1 MSMKKKSLSVLVL
14 IVCILAA
21 FTLSACKKDS
31 EPEITLTVST
41 YAVTMEKFSQTSLTA
56 TVTGTDEAATFCS
69 AEPDVAALITDGN
82 SAVITGVSVGDT
94 AITVT
99 VADKTVTVNV
109 YVIENTGFP
118 TLNVSDENV
127 PLKEGDTYPLE
138 SAFTYQNAEIAGI
151 SVSYSS
157 DNTAAAVLSGN
168 VITAAGIGTATVTAS
183 VSYCGELFTK
193 DINVTVRENATFGL
207 DAVEMTLYTSDP
219 ENDGIYQTSGA
230 LTTLATKNGS
240 VITASGVTWESDKPL
255 VASVD
260 DGVVTAK
267 GKGSAKITATW
278 DSGSEVYTASCK
290 VSVEL
295 PVVDSLLASMDFDQ
309 SLNEDGTIDVST
321 VSYFSSVQANSVTLN
336 GEAVAGSFSANV
348 FTFDPGDLP
357 AGEHNLIFSN
367 GLVDCSVPVVIAT
380 MIVSNKAEFIKIKT
394 EYFTGSQSDP
404 PEPYKNRDGY
414 FILDADIDFGNEEFK
429 MYGLGGDTLGRID
442 IHGWFGAIDGRGH
455 IVSRMVFGMNG
466 LTNVMGWDSV
476 IKNIGFVDCSF
487 SGAVQSGIL
496 GEFAY
501 GTLDNC
507 FFQLNDLKG
516 SGALAKTLYGV
527 NFTNTVVYIS
537 DSVLNDSITQNAIAN
552 AVGRSSVLNNVFA
565 VTSLNVP
572 FISSIGLV
580 SGNYAKYT
588 SFSELRAAVGSL
600 TSFKDEYWTK
610 TDGTLIFSRYNVY
623 LDNKFSSEMSE
634 LVGSYFED
642 VETIL
647 SVADADYT
655 VSSDTYIDAE
665 LLENGI
671 LKPTGLAEGASAT
684 ITLTV
689 TSRINPAFTETKTIA
704 LRNLETV
711 MLDDNDVDLSK
722 VDSDY
727 TYQIKEEGS
736 AISTGV
742 LEVIFNGRSI
752 TPKSADSNG
761 NVTFDKTL
769 LSANLG
775 ENKLVLITSDKRY
788 TVNMTFATMIISDSD
803 DFKKIKTEYY
813 KGNASTAV
821 SELRDGYFILDA
833 DINFNNA
840 AFMMFDNAALD
851 NGSGGTWDRWN
862 DAAMPYYGWSGV
874 LDGRGY
880 TVYNVKTGNGGMFGH
895 ISAYGTI
902 KNLGVRCTEITSDV
916 SGVLANRSQGL
927 IDNCFVE
934 LTAMPNQQQI
944 GVIVRYLN
952 YGGKISNSMAVLL
965 TADTTKHAGTHG
977 AIIQQANNASFSV
990 LDNVYAVRVGTN
1002 PAIVTTQL
1010 NGSASTSS
1018 YGAFDSFKD
1027 MIAAV
1032 STHAGVQGADSAIAA
1047 SSFDG
1052 FEDNHWK
1059 ITEDVA
1065 CWGKYYSSIQSSL
1078 TALCASLNTNYF
1090 MGDSD
1095 VSINAGACLYE
1106 FTGDTDYLDSS
1117 KMANG
1122 VISVVGLNAGE
1133 TKSVTLT
1140 ITSMYDSTL
1149 AATATLTLKYLY
1161 NETLED
1167 GKRIDIDTSLYDE
1180 SDTLYEYTFTAKTS
1194 SEIVNTVKIG
1204 GSIIDV
1210 QSSVKDNSITL
1221 SIKQSELRKYLGER
1235 TLTIA
1240 TSEAIYTLDI
1250 TIASLIISDD
1260 TDFKKIKTEY
1270 YKGNASTAVSE
1281 LRDGYFILDAD
1292 INFNNA
1298 AFMMFDNAALDNGSG
1313 GTWDRWNDAAMPY
1326 YGWSGVLDGRGY
1338 TVYNVKTG
1346 NGGMFGHISAYG
1358 TIKNLGVRC
1367 TEITSD
1373 VSGVLANRSQ
1383 GLIDNCF
1390 VELTAMPNQQQIGV
1404 IVRYLNYGG
1413 KISNSMAVLLT
1424 ADTTHNAGTHGAII
1438 QQANNASYS
1447 VLDNVYAVRV
1457 GTNPAVVTTQLNGSA
1472 STSSYGAFDSFGDM
1486 IAAVSTHAGVQG
1498 ADSAIAASSFDGFD
1512 AKLWTKTAN
1521 TVAWT
1526 KCYSSLAAEITAK
1539 AAMLSGTYYQGE
1551 GLETSLGTDKSI
1563 TVTASSYT
1571 NVDETALANGILKV
1585 KDLAEG
1591 ESAAVTLTFTSFY
1604 DNSLT
1609 ATSASITLYCKAIE
1623 ELESKDI
1630 DLSLLSDSVDFSY
1643 MINDSANSPS
1653 SVNSVKVNGTTSIT
1667 FNSSGATF
1675 SLKKSVLEGLLGE
1688 GNSLV
1693 IDTDTAIYTLP
1704 IVVASLIISD
1714 DTDFMK
1720 IKTEYYKGNAS
1731 TAVSELRDGYFILDN
1746 DIDFKNAAFMM
1757 FDSVSLAN
1765 PAGGNWDAWGDA
1777 TPYYGWSGVL
1787 DGRGYTVYNVKTGN
1801 GGMFGHISQF
1811 GTIKNL
1817 GVRCVEITSRV
1828 SGVLANRSK
1837 GLIDNCFVE
1846 LTAMPNQQQ
1855 VGLFVRYLADNATIS
1870 NSIGILL
1877 SEDTTANAATHS
1889 MIAYACQGIRLAI
1902 IDNVYT
1908 LRAGSTVS
1916 VVTASPTN
1924 GSSSFGVFSSFAD
1937 MITAVTTHTGLSGGS
1952 GAIAKSSFENFKLK
1966 HWTVTDDVITWKRAS
1981 FTYGLTSGDVDSS
1994 LYNDSNSLYEFDLN
2008 LLLEDETL
2016 VSASFAGSDVTSA
2029 AGQNGG
2035 TVTVSLTQ
2043 SQLRAKIG
2051 EQNLTIVTDK
2061 GTYVKPLVIASL
2073 IISDDTDFMK
2083 IKTEYYKGNASTAA
2097 SSLRD
2102 GYFILKND
2110 INFNN
2115 AAFMLFDSTVFDNG
2129 SGGTWDRW
2137 GQNVPKW
2144 YGWSGVIDGR
2154 GHMVYNVKTGNGGM
2168 FGSISAFGVIKNLG
2182 VRCTEITSDVS
2193 GVLANFHLG
2202 VIDNCFIE
2210 LTAMPNLKQIG
2221 IIVRRP
2227 QDGSTISNTIA
2238 VLLTEDTTSHTATH
2252 GTIAHQCQGVSLC
2265 IIDNVYTVRPGSI
2278 AAVAVTVPNNGSSS
2292 FGAFTTF
2299 ESMITGVTTHT
2310 GLSGGSAAIN
2320 ASSFNDFNST
2330 YWTIDTTL
2338 NTVTFGTY
2346 TATL

>member
-1 MSMKKKSLSVLVL
+1 
-14 IVCILAA
+14 
-21 FTLSACKKDS
+21 
-31 EPEITLTVST
+31 
-41 YAVTMEKFSQTSLTA
+41 
-56 TVTGTDEAATFCS
+56 
-69 AEPDVAALITDGN
+69 
-82 SAVITGVSVGDT
+82 
-94 AITVT
+94 
-99 VADKTVTVNV
+99 
-109 YVIENTGFP
+109 
-118 TLNVSDENV
+118 
-127 PLKEGDTYPLE
+127 
-138 SAFTYQNAEIAGI
+138 
-151 SVSYSS
+151 
-157 DNTAAAVLSGN
+157 
-168 VITAAGIGTATVTAS
+168 
-183 VSYCGELFTK
+183 
-193 DINVTVRENATFGL
+193 
-207 DAVEMTLYTSDP
+207 
-219 ENDGIYQTSGA
+219 
-230 LTTLATKNGS
+230 
-240 VITASGVTWESDKPL
+240 
-255 VASVD
+255 
-260 DGVVTAK
+260 
-267 GKGSAKITATW
+267 
-278 DSGSEVYTASCK
+278 
-290 VSVEL
+290 
-295 PVVDSLLASMDFDQ
+295 MDFDQ

-367 GLVDCSVPVVIAT
+367 GLVDCRVPVVIAT
-380 MIVSNKAEFIKIKT
+380 MIVSNKAEFIKIKMA
-394 EYFTGSQSDP
+394 YFTGSQSDP

-414 FILDADIDFGNEEFK
+414 FILDADIDFENEEFK

-487 SGAVQSGIL
+487 SDAVQSGIL

-642 VETIL
+642 AETIL

-665 LLENGI
+665 LLKNGI

-689 TSRINPAFTETKTIA
+689 TSRINPAFTETKTIT

-711 MLDDNDVDLSK
+711 TLDDNDVDLSK

-775 ENKLVLITSDKRY
+775 ENKLVLFTSDKRY
-788 TVNMTFATMIISDSD
+788 IVNMTFATMIISDSD
-803 DFKKIKTEYY
+803 DFMKIKSEYY
-813 KGNASTAV
+813 KGSATTAV
-821 SELRDGYFILDA
+821 SQLRDGYFILDA
-833 DINFNNA
+833 DINFNNSV
-840 AFMMFDNAALD
+840 FMMFDNAALD
-851 NGSGGTWDRWN
+851 NGSGGTWDKWN
-862 DAAMPYYGWSGV
+862 DAATPYYGWSGV

-880 TVYNVKTGNGGMFGH
+880 TVYNVRTGNGGMFGH

-902 KNLGVRCTEITSDV
+902 KNLGVRCAEITSDV

-934 LTAMPNQQQI
+934 LAAMPNQQQI

-965 TADTTKHAGTHG
+965 TADTTNHAGTHG

-1002 PAIVTTQL
+1002 PA
-1010 NGSASTSS
+1010 
-1018 YGAFDSFKD
+1018 
-1027 MIAAV
+1027 
-1032 STHAGVQGADSAIAA
+1032 
-1047 SSFDG
+1047 
-1052 FEDNHWK
+1052 
-1059 ITEDVA
+1059 
-1065 CWGKYYSSIQSSL
+1065 
-1078 TALCASLNTNYF
+1078 
-1090 MGDSD
+1090 
-1095 VSINAGACLYE
+1095 
-1106 FTGDTDYLDSS
+1106 
-1117 KMANG
+1117 
-1122 VISVVGLNAGE
+1122 
-1133 TKSVTLT
+1133 
-1140 ITSMYDSTL
+1140 
-1149 AATATLTLKYLY
+1149 
-1161 NETLED
+1161 
-1167 GKRIDIDTSLYDE
+1167 
-1180 SDTLYEYTFTAKTS
+1180 
-1194 SEIVNTVKIG
+1194 
-1204 GSIIDV
+1204 
-1210 QSSVKDNSITL
+1210 
-1221 SIKQSELRKYLGER
+1221 
-1235 TLTIA
+1235 
-1240 TSEAIYTLDI
+1240 
-1250 TIASLIISDD
+1250 
-1260 TDFKKIKTEY
+1260 
-1270 YKGNASTAVSE
+1270 
-1281 LRDGYFILDAD
+1281 
-1292 INFNNA
+1292 
-1298 AFMMFDNAALDNGSG
+1298 
-1313 GTWDRWNDAAMPY
+1313 
-1326 YGWSGVLDGRGY
+1326 
-1338 TVYNVKTG
+1338 
-1346 NGGMFGHISAYG
+1346 
-1358 TIKNLGVRC
+1358 
-1367 TEITSD
+1367 
-1373 VSGVLANRSQ
+1373 
-1383 GLIDNCF
+1383 
-1390 VELTAMPNQQQIGV
+1390 
-1404 IVRYLNYGG
+1404 
-1413 KISNSMAVLLT
+1413 
-1424 ADTTHNAGTHGAII
+1424 
-1438 QQANNASYS
+1438 
-1447 VLDNVYAVRV
+1447 
-1457 GTNPAVVTTQLNGSA
+1457 VVTTQLNGSA
-1472 STSSYGAFDSFGDM
+1472 STSSYGVFDSFEDM
-1486 IAAVSTHAGVQG
+1486 IAAVSTHTGVQG
-1498 ADSAIAASSFDGFD
+1498 ADRAIAASSFDGFD

-1539 AAMLSGTYYQGE
+1539 AAVLSGTYYQGE

-1714 DTDFMK
+1714 DTEFMK

-1731 TAVSELRDGYFILDN
+1731 TAVSELRDGYFILDD
-1746 DIDFKNAAFMM
+1746 DIDFKNTAFMM

-1787 DGRGYTVYNVKTGN
+1787 DGRGYTVYDVKTGN

-1817 GVRCVEITSRV
+1817 GVRCVEITSQV

-1889 MIAYACQGIRLAI
+1889 MIAYACQGVSLAI

-1981 FTYGLTSGDVDSS
+1981 FTYGLTSSDVDSG

-2029 AGQNGG
+2029 AGQNED

-2043 SQLRAKIG
+2043 SQLRAKLG

-2061 GTYVKPLVIASL
+2061 GTYVKPLVVASL

-2083 IKTEYYKGNASTAA
+2083 IKTEYYNGNASTAA

-2129 SGGTWDRW
+2129 RGGTWDRW
-2137 GQNVPKW
+2137 GQDVPKW

-2210 LTAMPNLKQIG
+2210 FTAMPDLKQIG

-2238 VLLTEDTTSHTATH
+2238 VLLTEDTTSNTATH

-2278 AAVAVTVPNNGSSS
+2278 TAVAVTVPNNGSSA
-2292 FGAFTTF
+2292 FGVFTTF

-2320 ASSFNDFNST
+2320 ASSFNNFNST

>member
-41 YAVTMEKFSQTSLTA
+41 GAVTMEKFSQTSLTA
-56 TVTGTDEAATFCS
+56 TVTGTDEAVTFSS

-109 YVIENTGFP
+109 YVVENTGFP

-127 PLKEGDTYPLE
+127 PLKEGDTYPVE
-138 SAFTYQNAEIAGI
+138 CSFTYQNAEIAGI

-278 DSGSEVYTASCK
+278 DSGNEVYTASCK

-367 GLVDCSVPVVIAT
+367 GLVDCRVPVVIAT

-394 EYFTGSQSDP
+394 KYFTGLQSDP

-487 SGAVQSGIL
+487 SDAVQSGIL

-671 LKPTGLAEGASAT
+671 LKPTGLAEGASVT

-727 TYQIKEEGS
+727 TYQIKEGGS

-788 TVNMTFATMIISDSD
+788 TVNMTFATMIISDSN
-803 DFKKIKTEYY
+803 DFMKIKTEYY
-813 KGNASTAV
+813 KGSATTAV
-821 SELRDGYFILDA
+821 SELRDGYFILKN
-833 DINFNNA
+833 DINFKNT

-851 NGSGGTWDRWN
+851 NGSGGKWDKWN
-862 DAAMPYYGWSGV
+862 DAATPYYGWSGV

-902 KNLGVRCTEITSDV
+902 KNLGVRCAEITSEV

-934 LTAMPNQQQI
+934 LAVMPDQQQI

-965 TADTTKHAGTHG
+965 TADA
-977 AIIQQANNASFSV
+977 
-990 LDNVYAVRVGTN
+990 
-1002 PAIVTTQL
+1002 
-1010 NGSASTSS
+1010 
-1018 YGAFDSFKD
+1018 
-1027 MIAAV
+1027 
-1032 STHAGVQGADSAIAA
+1032 
-1047 SSFDG
+1047 
-1052 FEDNHWK
+1052 
-1059 ITEDVA
+1059 
-1065 CWGKYYSSIQSSL
+1065 
-1078 TALCASLNTNYF
+1078 
-1090 MGDSD
+1090 
-1095 VSINAGACLYE
+1095 
-1106 FTGDTDYLDSS
+1106 
-1117 KMANG
+1117 
-1122 VISVVGLNAGE
+1122 
-1133 TKSVTLT
+1133 T
-1140 ITSMYDSTL
+1140 I
-1149 AATATLTLKYLY
+1149 
-1161 NETLED
+1161 
-1167 GKRIDIDTSLYDE
+1167 
-1180 SDTLYEYTFTAKTS
+1180 
-1194 SEIVNTVKIG
+1194 
-1204 GSIIDV
+1204 
-1210 QSSVKDNSITL
+1210 
-1221 SIKQSELRKYLGER
+1221 
-1235 TLTIA
+1235 
-1240 TSEAIYTLDI
+1240 
-1250 TIASLIISDD
+1250 
-1260 TDFKKIKTEY
+1260 
-1270 YKGNASTAVSE
+1270 
-1281 LRDGYFILDAD
+1281 
-1292 INFNNA
+1292 
-1298 AFMMFDNAALDNGSG
+1298 
-1313 GTWDRWNDAAMPY
+1313 
-1326 YGWSGVLDGRGY
+1326 
-1338 TVYNVKTG
+1338 
-1346 NGGMFGHISAYG
+1346 
-1358 TIKNLGVRC
+1358 
-1367 TEITSD
+1367 
-1373 VSGVLANRSQ
+1373 
-1383 GLIDNCF
+1383 
-1390 VELTAMPNQQQIGV
+1390 
-1404 IVRYLNYGG
+1404 
-1413 KISNSMAVLLT
+1413 
-1424 ADTTHNAGTHGAII
+1424 NAGTHGAII

-1457 GTNPAVVTTQLNGSA
+1457 GTNPAVVTTQLTGSA
-1472 STSSYGAFDSFGDM
+1472 STSSYGAFDSFEDM
-1486 IAAVSTHAGVQG
+1486 IAAVSTHTGLSGGSA
-1498 ADSAIAASSFDGFD
+1498 AIAASSFDGFD

-1539 AAMLSGTYYQGE
+1539 AAALSGTYYQGE

-1591 ESAAVTLTFTSFY
+1591 ESAEVTLTFTSFY

-1609 ATSASITLYCKAIE
+1609 ATSASITLYCKAIK

-1643 MINDSANSPS
+1643 VINDSANSPS

-1720 IKTEYYKGNAS
+1720 IKNEYYKGNAS

-1757 FDSVSLAN
+1757 FDSVYLAN
-1765 PAGGNWDAWGDA
+1765 PAGGKWDKWGDA

-1801 GGMFGHISQF
+1801 GGMFGHISAY

-1817 GVRCVEITSRV
+1817 GVRCAEITSEV
-1828 SGVLANRSK
+1828 SGVLANRSQ

-1846 LTAMPNQQQ
+1846 LAVMPDQQQ
-1855 VGLFVRYLADNATIS
+1855 IGVIVRYLNYGGKIS
-1870 NSIGILL
+1870 NS
-1877 SEDTTANAATHS
+1877 
-1889 MIAYACQGIRLAI
+1889 M
-1902 IDNVYT
+1902 
-1908 LRAGSTVS
+1908 
-1916 VVTASPTN
+1916 
-1924 GSSSFGVFSSFAD
+1924 
-1937 MITAVTTHTGLSGGS
+1937 
-1952 GAIAKSSFENFKLK
+1952 
-1966 HWTVTDDVITWKRAS
+1966 
-1981 FTYGLTSGDVDSS
+1981 
-1994 LYNDSNSLYEFDLN
+1994 
-2008 LLLEDETL
+2008 
-2016 VSASFAGSDVTSA
+2016 
-2029 AGQNGG
+2029 
-2035 TVTVSLTQ
+2035 
-2043 SQLRAKIG
+2043 
-2051 EQNLTIVTDK
+2051 
-2061 GTYVKPLVIASL
+2061 
-2073 IISDDTDFMK
+2073 
-2083 IKTEYYKGNASTAA
+2083 
-2097 SSLRD
+2097 
-2102 GYFILKND
+2102 
-2110 INFNN
+2110 
-2115 AAFMLFDSTVFDNG
+2115 
-2129 SGGTWDRW
+2129 
-2137 GQNVPKW
+2137 
-2144 YGWSGVIDGR
+2144 
-2154 GHMVYNVKTGNGGM
+2154 
-2168 FGSISAFGVIKNLG
+2168 
-2182 VRCTEITSDVS
+2182 
-2193 GVLANFHLG
+2193 
-2202 VIDNCFIE
+2202 
-2210 LTAMPNLKQIG
+2210 
-2221 IIVRRP
+2221 
-2227 QDGSTISNTIA
+2227 A
-2238 VLLTEDTTSHTATH
+2238 VLLTADATINAGTH
-2252 GTIAHQCQGVSLC
+2252 GA
-2265 IIDNVYTVRPGSI
+2265 IIQQANNASYSVLDNVYAVRVGTNPAVVTTQLTGS
-2278 AAVAVTVPNNGSSS
+2278 ASTSSY
-2292 FGAFTTF
+2292 GAFDSF

-2320 ASSFNDFNST
+2320 ASSFNNFNST

-2338 NTVTFGTY
+2338 NTVKFGTY

>member
-56 TVTGTDEAATFCS
+56 TVTGTDKVATFCS

-109 YVIENTGFP
+109 YVVENTGFP

-127 PLKEGDTYPLE
+127 PLKEGDTYPVE
-138 SAFTYQNAEIAGI
+138 FAFTYQNAEIAGI

-157 DNTAAAVLSGN
+157 DNTAVAVLSGN

-367 GLVDCSVPVVIAT
+367 GLVDCRVPVVIAT

-394 EYFTGSQSDP
+394 AYFTGSQSDP

-414 FILDADIDFGNEEFK
+414 FILDADIDFENEEFK

-487 SGAVQSGIL
+487 SDAVQSGIL

-642 VETIL
+642 AETIL

-671 LKPTGLAEGASAT
+671 LKPTGLAEGASVT

-689 TSRINPAFTETKTIA
+689 TSRINPAFTETKTIT

-711 MLDDNDVDLSK
+711 TLDDNDVDLSK

-788 TVNMTFATMIISDSD
+788 IVNMTFATMIISDSD
-803 DFKKIKTEYY
+803 DFIKIKSEYY
-813 KGNASTAV
+813 KGSATTAV
-821 SELRDGYFILDA
+821 SQLRDGYFILDA
-833 DINFNNA
+833 DINFNNSV
-840 AFMMFDNAALD
+840 FMMFDNAALD
-851 NGSGGTWDRWN
+851 NGSGGKWDKWN
-862 DAAMPYYGWSGV
+862 DAATPYYGWSGV

-880 TVYNVKTGNGGMFGH
+880 TVYNVRTGNGGMFGH

-902 KNLGVRCTEITSDV
+902 KNLGVRCAEITSDV

-934 LTAMPNQQQI
+934 LAAMPNQQQI

-977 AIIQQANNASFSV
+977 AIIQQANNASYSV

-1002 PAIVTTQL
+1002 PAVVTTQL
-1010 NGSASTSS
+1010 TGSASTSS
-1018 YGAFDSFKD
+1018 YGAFDSFED

-1032 STHAGVQGADSAIAA
+1032 TTHTGVQGADRAIAA

-1065 CWGKYYSSIQSSL
+1065 CWGKYYSSIQSAL
-1078 TALCASLNTNYF
+1078 TALRVSVNTTYF

-1210 QSSVKDNSITL
+1210 QSSVRDNSITL

-1235 TLTIA
+1235 TLTIT
-1240 TSEAIYTLDI
+1240 TSEAIYTLDAA
-1250 TIASLIISDD
+1250 IASLIISNE
-1260 TDFKKIKTEY
+1260 TE
-1270 YKGNASTAVSE
+1270 
-1281 LRDGYFILDAD
+1281 
-1292 INFNNA
+1292 
-1298 AFMMFDNAALDNGSG
+1298 
-1313 GTWDRWNDAAMPY
+1313 
-1326 YGWSGVLDGRGY
+1326 
-1338 TVYNVKTG
+1338 
-1346 NGGMFGHISAYG
+1346 
-1358 TIKNLGVRC
+1358 
-1367 TEITSD
+1367 
-1373 VSGVLANRSQ
+1373 
-1383 GLIDNCF
+1383 
-1390 VELTAMPNQQQIGV
+1390 
-1404 IVRYLNYGG
+1404 
-1413 KISNSMAVLLT
+1413 
-1424 ADTTHNAGTHGAII
+1424 
-1438 QQANNASYS
+1438 
-1447 VLDNVYAVRV
+1447 
-1457 GTNPAVVTTQLNGSA
+1457 
-1472 STSSYGAFDSFGDM
+1472 
-1486 IAAVSTHAGVQG
+1486 
-1498 ADSAIAASSFDGFD
+1498 
-1512 AKLWTKTAN
+1512 
-1521 TVAWT
+1521 
-1526 KCYSSLAAEITAK
+1526 
-1539 AAMLSGTYYQGE
+1539 
-1551 GLETSLGTDKSI
+1551 
-1563 TVTASSYT
+1563 
-1571 NVDETALANGILKV
+1571 
-1585 KDLAEG
+1585 
-1591 ESAAVTLTFTSFY
+1591 
-1604 DNSLT
+1604 
-1609 ATSASITLYCKAIE
+1609 
-1623 ELESKDI
+1623 
-1630 DLSLLSDSVDFSY
+1630 
-1643 MINDSANSPS
+1643 
-1653 SVNSVKVNGTTSIT
+1653 
-1667 FNSSGATF
+1667 
-1675 SLKKSVLEGLLGE
+1675 
-1688 GNSLV
+1688 
-1693 IDTDTAIYTLP
+1693 
-1704 IVVASLIISD
+1704 
-1714 DTDFMK
+1714 FMK
-1720 IKTEYYKGNAS
+1720 IKTEYYKGS
-1731 TAVSELRDGYFILDN
+1731 PTATAAQYRDGYFILSQN
-1746 DIDFKNAAFMM
+1746 IDMKGKMFSL
-1757 FDSVSLAN
+1757 FDSDNLDDGN
-1765 PAGGNWDAWGDA
+1765 GGTWNKWNQAA
-1777 TPYYGWSGVL
+1777 ISTYGWSGTI
-1787 DGRGYTVYNVKTGN
+1787 DGRGHTVYNVKTGYR
-1801 GGMFGHISQF
+1801 GMFGHISEYGVLQ
-1811 GTIKNL
+1811 NL
-1817 GVRCVEITSRV
+1817 GVRCLEITTAT
-1828 SGVLANRSK
+1828 SGVLASYHA
-1837 GLIDNCFVE
+1837 GVIDNCFVE
-1846 LTAMPNQQQ
+1846 LAAMPNLAQ
-1855 VGLFVRYLADNATIS
+1855 VGVFVWQIRNNATIS
-1870 NSIGILL
+1870 NSIAVLL
-1877 SEDTTANAATHS
+1877 TEDTTSYATMTNDNAHGSIATKCQDARYGFIKNVYSVRIGSLAAIAQNPSTAASSAFGAFGSFADMITAVTTHNGVLGGAAAASSFDGFDDRYWEITDKIVYWETSGLSWFLGEADIDSSLYDDSTNKYEYIFDMLLPNETFVSATLGDANVTEKTTESNGKVTLTLSQTELRTYLGEQTLTVTTSKGIYTANLTVASLIISNETEFMKIKTEYYKGSPTATAAQYRDGYFILSQNIDMKGKMFSLFDSDNLDDGNGGTWNKWNQAAISTYGWSGTIDGRGHTVYNVKTGYRGMFGHIS
-1889 MIAYACQGIRLAI
+1889 EYGVLQNLGVRCLEITTATSGVLASYHAGV
-1902 IDNVYT
+1902 IDNCFVELAAMPNLAQVGVFVWQIRNNATISNSIAVLLTEDTTSYATMTNDNAHGSIATKCQDARYGFIKNVYSV
-1908 LRAGSTVS
+1908 RIGSLAAIAQNPS
-1916 VVTASPTN
+1916 TAA
-1924 GSSSFGVFSSFAD
+1924 SSSFGVFSSFAD
-1937 MITAVTTHTGLSGGS
+1937 MIT
-1952 GAIAKSSFENFKLK
+1952 
-1966 HWTVTDDVITWKRAS
+1966 
-1981 FTYGLTSGDVDSS
+1981 
-1994 LYNDSNSLYEFDLN
+1994 
-2008 LLLEDETL
+2008 
-2016 VSASFAGSDVTSA
+2016 
-2029 AGQNGG
+2029 
-2035 TVTVSLTQ
+2035 
-2043 SQLRAKIG
+2043 
-2051 EQNLTIVTDK
+2051 
-2061 GTYVKPLVIASL
+2061 
-2073 IISDDTDFMK
+2073 
-2083 IKTEYYKGNASTAA
+2083 
-2097 SSLRD
+2097 
-2102 GYFILKND
+2102 
-2110 INFNN
+2110 
-2115 AAFMLFDSTVFDNG
+2115 
-2129 SGGTWDRW
+2129 
-2137 GQNVPKW
+2137 
-2144 YGWSGVIDGR
+2144 
-2154 GHMVYNVKTGNGGM
+2154 
-2168 FGSISAFGVIKNLG
+2168 
-2182 VRCTEITSDVS
+2182 
-2193 GVLANFHLG
+2193 
-2202 VIDNCFIE
+2202 
-2210 LTAMPNLKQIG
+2210 
-2221 IIVRRP
+2221 
-2227 QDGSTISNTIA
+2227 
-2238 VLLTEDTTSHTATH
+2238 
-2252 GTIAHQCQGVSLC
+2252 
-2265 IIDNVYTVRPGSI
+2265 
-2278 AAVAVTVPNNGSSS
+2278 
-2292 FGAFTTF
+2292 
-2299 ESMITGVTTHT
+2299 GVTTHT
-2310 GLSGGSAAIN
+2310 GLSGGLAAIA
-2320 ASSFNDFNST
+2320 ASSFNNFNST

>member
-109 YVIENTGFP
+109 YVVENTGFP

-127 PLKEGDTYPLE
+127 PLKEGDTYPVE
-138 SAFTYQNAEIAGI
+138 CSFTYQNAEIAGI

-157 DNTAAAVLSGN
+157 DNTAAAVLNGN
-168 VITAAGIGTATVTAS
+168 VITAVGIGTATVTAS

-219 ENDGIYQTSGA
+219 ENGGVYQTSGA

-240 VITASGVTWESDKPL
+240 VITASGVTWESDNPS

-267 GKGSAKITATW
+267 GKGNAKITATW
-278 DSGSEVYTASCK
+278 DSGNEVYTASCI

-487 SGAVQSGIL
+487 SDAVQSGIL

-580 SGNYAKYT
+580 SGNYGKYT

-813 KGNASTAV
+813 KGSATTAV

-833 DINFNNA
+833 DIDFNNA

-851 NGSGGTWDRWN
+851 NGSGGTWDKWN
-862 DAAMPYYGWSGV
+862 NAATPYYGWSGV

-902 KNLGVRCTEITSDV
+902 KNLGVRCAEITSDV

-934 LTAMPNQQQI
+934 LAAMPNQQQI

-965 TADTTKHAGTHG
+965 TADTT
-977 AIIQQANNASFSV
+977 
-990 LDNVYAVRVGTN
+990 
-1002 PAIVTTQL
+1002 
-1010 NGSASTSS
+1010 
-1018 YGAFDSFKD
+1018 
-1027 MIAAV
+1027 
-1032 STHAGVQGADSAIAA
+1032 
-1047 SSFDG
+1047 
-1052 FEDNHWK
+1052 NH
-1059 ITEDVA
+1059 
-1065 CWGKYYSSIQSSL
+1065 
-1078 TALCASLNTNYF
+1078 
-1090 MGDSD
+1090 
-1095 VSINAGACLYE
+1095 
-1106 FTGDTDYLDSS
+1106 
-1117 KMANG
+1117 
-1122 VISVVGLNAGE
+1122 
-1133 TKSVTLT
+1133 
-1140 ITSMYDSTL
+1140 
-1149 AATATLTLKYLY
+1149 
-1161 NETLED
+1161 
-1167 GKRIDIDTSLYDE
+1167 
-1180 SDTLYEYTFTAKTS
+1180 
-1194 SEIVNTVKIG
+1194 
-1204 GSIIDV
+1204 
-1210 QSSVKDNSITL
+1210 
-1221 SIKQSELRKYLGER
+1221 
-1235 TLTIA
+1235 
-1240 TSEAIYTLDI
+1240 
-1250 TIASLIISDD
+1250 
-1260 TDFKKIKTEY
+1260 
-1270 YKGNASTAVSE
+1270 
-1281 LRDGYFILDAD
+1281 
-1292 INFNNA
+1292 
-1298 AFMMFDNAALDNGSG
+1298 
-1313 GTWDRWNDAAMPY
+1313 
-1326 YGWSGVLDGRGY
+1326 
-1338 TVYNVKTG
+1338 
-1346 NGGMFGHISAYG
+1346 
-1358 TIKNLGVRC
+1358 
-1367 TEITSD
+1367 
-1373 VSGVLANRSQ
+1373 
-1383 GLIDNCF
+1383 
-1390 VELTAMPNQQQIGV
+1390 
-1404 IVRYLNYGG
+1404 
-1413 KISNSMAVLLT
+1413 
-1424 ADTTHNAGTHGAII
+1424 AGTHGAII

-1472 STSSYGAFDSFGDM
+1472 STSSYGAFDSFKDM
-1486 IAAVSTHAGVQG
+1486 IAAVSTHTGVQG
-1498 ADSAIAASSFDGFD
+1498 ADKAIAASSFDGFD

-1539 AAMLSGTYYQGE
+1539 AAALSGTYYQGE

-1604 DNSLT
+1604 DNSLA
-1609 ATSASITLYCKAIE
+1609 ATSASITLYCKAIK

-1757 FDSVSLAN
+1757 FDSVSLAK
-1765 PAGGNWDAWGDA
+1765 PDGKNWDEWGDA

-1889 MIAYACQGIRLAI
+1889 MIAYACQGVRLAI

-2043 SQLRAKIG
+2043 SQLRAKLG

-2061 GTYVKPLVIASL
+2061 GTYVKPLVVASL

-2210 LTAMPNLKQIG
+2210 LTAMPNLQQIG

-2292 FGAFTTF
+2292 FGAFTSF

-2320 ASSFNDFNST
+2320 ASSFNNFNST

>member
-94 AITVT
+94 TITVM

-127 PLKEGDTYPLE
+127 PLKEGDTYPVE
-138 SAFTYQNAEIAGI
+138 CAFTYQNAEIAGI

-157 DNTAAAVLSGN
+157 DNTAVAVLSGN

-183 VSYCGELFTK
+183 VNYCGELFTK

-240 VITASGVTWESDKPL
+240 VITASGVTWESDNPS

-278 DSGSEVYTASCK
+278 DSGNEVYTASCI

-487 SGAVQSGIL
+487 SDAVQSGIL

-642 VETIL
+642 AETIL

-671 LKPTGLAEGASAT
+671 LKPTGLAEGASVT

-727 TYQIKEEGS
+727 TYQIKEGGS

-803 DFKKIKTEYY
+803 DFMKIKTEYY
-813 KGNASTAV
+813 KGSATTAV
-821 SELRDGYFILDA
+821 SKLRDGYFILKN
-833 DINFNNA
+833 DINFKNT

-851 NGSGGTWDRWN
+851 NGSGGKWDKWN
-862 DAAMPYYGWSGV
+862 DAATPYYGWSGV

-902 KNLGVRCTEITSDV
+902 KNLGVRCAEITSEV

-934 LTAMPNQQQI
+934 LAAMPDQQQI

-965 TADTTKHAGTHG
+965 TADTTINAGTHG
-977 AIIQQANNASFSV
+977 AIIQQANNASYSV

-1002 PAIVTTQL
+1002 PAVVTTQL
-1010 NGSASTSS
+1010 TGSASTSS
-1018 YGAFDSFKD
+1018 YGAFDSFED

-1032 STHAGVQGADSAIAA
+1032 STHTGVQGADSAIAA

-1052 FEDNHWK
+1052 FDAKLWE

-1065 CWGKYYSSIQSSL
+1065 CWRKYYSSIQSSL

-1204 GSIIDV
+1204 GSIIEV
-1210 QSSVKDNSITL
+1210 QSSVIDNSITL

-1250 TIASLIISDD
+1250 TIASLIISDSD
-1260 TDFKKIKTEY
+1260 DFIKIKSEY
-1270 YKGNASTAVSE
+1270 YKGSATTAVSE
-1281 LRDGYFILDAD
+1281 LRDGYFILDND
-1292 INFNNA
+1292 IDFKNA
-1298 AFMMFDNAALDNGSG
+1298 AFMMFDSVSLAKPDGKN
-1313 GTWDRWNDAAMPY
+1313 WDEWGDATPY

-1367 TEITSD
+1367 AEITSE

-1390 VELTAMPNQQQIGV
+1390 VELAAMPDQQQIGV

-1424 ADTTHNAGTHGAII
+1424 ADTTINAGTHGAII

-1457 GTNPAVVTTQLNGSA
+1457 GTNPAVVTTQLTGSA
-1472 STSSYGAFDSFGDM
+1472 STSSYGAFDSFESM
-1486 IAAVSTHAGVQG
+1486 ITGVTTHTGLSGGSA
-1498 ADSAIAASSFDGFD
+1498 AIAASSFDGFD

-1539 AAMLSGTYYQGE
+1539 AAVLSGTYYQGE

-1591 ESAAVTLTFTSFY
+1591 ERAAVTLTFTSFY

-1623 ELESKDI
+1623 KLESKDI

-1643 MINDSANSPS
+1643 VINDSANSPS

-1714 DTDFMK
+1714 SDDFMK

-1757 FDSVSLAN
+1757 FDS
-1765 PAGGNWDAWGDA
+1765 
-1777 TPYYGWSGVL
+1777 
-1787 DGRGYTVYNVKTGN
+1787 
-1801 GGMFGHISQF
+1801 
-1811 GTIKNL
+1811 
-1817 GVRCVEITSRV
+1817 
-1828 SGVLANRSK
+1828 
-1837 GLIDNCFVE
+1837 
-1846 LTAMPNQQQ
+1846 
-1855 VGLFVRYLADNATIS
+1855 
-1870 NSIGILL
+1870 
-1877 SEDTTANAATHS
+1877 
-1889 MIAYACQGIRLAI
+1889 
-1902 IDNVYT
+1902 
-1908 LRAGSTVS
+1908 
-1916 VVTASPTN
+1916 
-1924 GSSSFGVFSSFAD
+1924 
-1937 MITAVTTHTGLSGGS
+1937 
-1952 GAIAKSSFENFKLK
+1952 
-1966 HWTVTDDVITWKRAS
+1966 
-1981 FTYGLTSGDVDSS
+1981 
-1994 LYNDSNSLYEFDLN
+1994 
-2008 LLLEDETL
+2008 
-2016 VSASFAGSDVTSA
+2016 
-2029 AGQNGG
+2029 
-2035 TVTVSLTQ
+2035 
-2043 SQLRAKIG
+2043 
-2051 EQNLTIVTDK
+2051 
-2061 GTYVKPLVIASL
+2061 
-2073 IISDDTDFMK
+2073 
-2083 IKTEYYKGNASTAA
+2083 
-2097 SSLRD
+2097 
-2102 GYFILKND
+2102 
-2110 INFNN
+2110 
-2115 AAFMLFDSTVFDNG
+2115 TVFDNG

-2137 GQNVPKW
+2137 GQDVPKW

-2154 GHMVYNVKTGNGGM
+2154 GHMIYNVKTGNGGM

-2210 LTAMPNLKQIG
+2210 LTAMPDLKQIG

-2238 VLLTEDTTSHTATH
+2238 VLLKEDTTSNTATH
-2252 GTIAHQCQGVSLC
+2252 GTIAHQCQGVNLC

-2292 FGAFTTF
+2292 FGAFNSF

-2320 ASSFNDFNST
+2320 ASSFNNFNST

-2346 TATL
+2346 KATL